1 MFTPLALIGVAIM
14 SCVMSVAVL
23 GSLLR
28 AEIPGVRRWCLAYTV
43 LTVGLSLL
51 ALTGAAPGL
60 VATVAASVL
69 VLGGA
74 LMILEGLR
82 EFFGLKPARVY
93 ERVALVAAVVG
104 LLYCSA
110 ARPDLNARVALV
122 SAFLAY
128 LRLAVGTL
136 ALRHC
141 PPGRPKYSY
150 RFVAAAAY
158 LGVLVHAA
166 RGLFYGLG
174 VERQT
179 AFLEPSPW
187 NVVLLGLAILTLP
200 CISIGMVLLAHDR
213 IVERMERLAT
223 IDELTGAL
231 VRRAFMVRANAL
243 IEQARQAG
251 QPVSIAIL
259 DIDNF
264 KAVNDGHGHAAGDR
278 ALAHVAATVSAGL
291 RQGDLFGRLGGE
303 EFAIAFTA
311 MTKAQAE
318 RVTDTLRMAVASAPC
333 DGIRCTFSAGVEAVG
348 QVDSLASSMAR
359 ADAALYLAKATGRNR
374 VVVATTLDET
384 DLRGLAQ
391 AG

>member
-28 AEIPGVRRWCLAYTV
+28 TEIPGVRRWCSAYTV
-43 LTVGLSLL
+43 LTIGLSLL
-51 ALTGAAPGL
+51 VLTGGAPGL
-60 VATVAASVL
+60 AATVAVSVL

-74 LMILEGLR
+74 LMIVEGLR
-82 EFFGLKPARVY
+82 EFFGLKAARIY
-93 ERVALVAAVVG
+93 ERAALAGVVIG

-122 SAFLAY
+122 SGFLAY
-128 LRLAVGTL
+128 LRLVVGTL

-141 PPGRPKYSY
+141 PPGRPKYGY

-158 LGVLVHAA
+158 LGVLVHVA

-187 NVVLLGLAILTLP
+187 NVALLGLAILTLP

-243 IEQARQAG
+243 IGRARQAG

-311 MTKAQAE
+311 TTKAQAE
-318 RVTDTLRMAVASAPC
+318 RVADSLRMAVAAAPC

-348 QVDSLASSMAR
+348 QSDSLASAMAR
-359 ADAALYLAKATGRNR
+359 ADAALYLAKATGRNC
-374 VVVATTLDET
+374 VVAATTLEEA
-384 DLRGLAQ
+384 DLRGVAQ

>member
-28 AEIPGVRRWCLAYTV
+28 AEIPGVRRWCSAYTL

-51 ALTGAAPGL
+51 ALTGGAPGL
-60 VATVAASVL
+60 AATVGVSVL

-74 LMILEGLR
+74 LMIVEGLR
-82 EFFGLKPARVY
+82 EFFGLKAARAY
-93 ERVALVAAVVG
+93 ERAGLAAVVLA

-128 LRLAVGTL
+128 LRLAAGTL

-158 LGVLVHAA
+158 LGVIVHAA

-187 NVVLLGLAILTLP
+187 NVALLGLAILTLP

-231 VRRAFMVRANAL
+231 VRRAFMARANAL

-251 QPVSIAIL
+251 QPASIAIL

-278 ALAHVAATVSAGL
+278 ALAHVAATVAAGL
-291 RQGDLFGRLGGE
+291 RKGDLFGRLGGE

-318 RVTDTLRMAVASAPC
+318 HAADTLRMAVAAAPC
-333 DGIRCTFSAGVEAVG
+333 DEIRCTFSAGVEAVAPS
-348 QVDSLASSMAR
+348 DSLASAMAR

-374 VVVATTLDET
+374 VVSATTLDEP